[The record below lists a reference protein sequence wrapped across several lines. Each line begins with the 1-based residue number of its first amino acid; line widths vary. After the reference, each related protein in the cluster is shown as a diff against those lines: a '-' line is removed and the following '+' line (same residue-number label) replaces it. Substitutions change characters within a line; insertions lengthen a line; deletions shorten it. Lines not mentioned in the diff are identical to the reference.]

1 MFLKQFILVASSLGA
16 CAEYKKIP
24 QQQTFQQYQ
33 IVFCNTTPNVNESG
47 KVIVD
52 RPTYPALAQRQKLI
66 TSRG

>member
-33 IVFCNTTPNVNESG
+33 IVFCNTTPNQLVNV
-47 KVIVD
+47 VIPSYANVD
-52 RPTYPALAQRQKLI
+52 ETIFRHN
-66 TSRG
+66 